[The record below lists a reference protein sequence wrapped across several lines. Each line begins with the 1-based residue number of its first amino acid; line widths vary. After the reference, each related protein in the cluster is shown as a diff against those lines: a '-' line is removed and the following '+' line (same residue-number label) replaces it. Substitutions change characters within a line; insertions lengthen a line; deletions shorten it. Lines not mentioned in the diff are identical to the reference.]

1 MKLKKYLILKI
12 ILNKKTTIKRIWKK
26 SLGQEI
32 LEADLNFF
40 KASSKIVH
48 EKGEKKRK
56 IKGCMRYSG
65 NNYVIRTACTCRE
78 R

>member
-1 MKLKKYLILKI
+1 MKLEKYLILKI
-12 ILNKKTTIKRIWKK
+12 ILNKKNYNKENME
-26 SLGQEI
+26 EI

-56 IKGCMRYSG
+56 IKGCAPLWKQLCHTHRLYMEGTLR
-65 NNYVIRTACTCRE
+65 
-78 R
+78 